1 MKNIKDYHRDRVK
14 KMYEFTPGELFRF
27 VSDRRRE
34 VEERNMLIEAYKNRK
49 VSNNLIFGR

>member
-1 MKNIKDYHRDRVK
+1 
-14 KMYEFTPGELFRF
+14 MYEFTPGELFRF